1 MNKPIVCY
9 LYTSFDNINSLQDF
23 KKNYLKFDSG
33 INHELI
39 ICFKLLTS
47 QQIQDTIG
55 ELNGINF
62 KTYIDPNDINDF
74 DFGTYKRIAKL
85 NKDKQIFF
93 LNSHSYPICDNWLLK
108 LINNSGNDSLI
119 GTSASCESLLDSFSL
134 KKKYKIFSYLFKK
147 NALKKKFS
155 SFPSPH
161 IRTSSFL
168 INANLFLDYLKDMTI
183 TSKEDAWEIESGKKS
198 LTNYFKRK
206 NLNIYVVNS
215 DGKKFEENNWKLS
228 ETYNYLNQSKSI
240 ISDKHTRKYDSLDI
254 KEKLISQMK
263 IWGE

>member
-93 LNSHSYPICDNWLLK
+93 
-108 LINNSGNDSLI
+108 
-119 GTSASCESLLDSFSL
+119 
-134 KKKYKIFSYLFKK
+134 
-147 NALKKKFS
+147 
-155 SFPSPH
+155 
-161 IRTSSFL
+161 
-168 INANLFLDYLKDMTI
+168 
-183 TSKEDAWEIESGKKS
+183 
-198 LTNYFKRK
+198 
-206 NLNIYVVNS
+206 
-215 DGKKFEENNWKLS
+215 
-228 ETYNYLNQSKSI
+228 
-240 ISDKHTRKYDSLDI
+240 
-254 KEKLISQMK
+254 
-263 IWGE
+263 